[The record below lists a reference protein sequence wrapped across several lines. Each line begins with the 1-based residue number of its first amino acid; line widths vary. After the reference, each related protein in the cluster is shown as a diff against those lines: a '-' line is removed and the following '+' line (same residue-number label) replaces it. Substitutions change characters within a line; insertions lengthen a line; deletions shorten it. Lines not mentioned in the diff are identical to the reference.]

1 MVALVTSVLALTC
14 WHLPQCIF
22 DSFPPNIYSWGH
34 HHLECFQKALANAL
48 EIVAALM
55 DIESITW
62 HGCTTCAWT
71 NQMRG
76 FVRPMEH
83 VMFYE
88 SIKPKNY
95 LTLHELQRV
104 DEMPAEFQQ
113 FLQKFPPEAAQKP
126 RLRTVPQAAAAPA
139 VVLATTKRVL
149 HRSQHP
155 VETQESNVRTSLKS
169 SSMARPSSNS
179 TTTARIHPT
188 GFGTQR
194 VPATCCSTICGG
206 HHKRVPVESKK
217 MIALSCIVKLSSMAC
232 PRATLSGYRKQLE
245 PTRKHRPSSSLRS
258 KRWKTTPFCAR
269 SQWVRADVNDLNSQQ
284 PATGL
289 RQI

>member
-1 MVALVTSVLALTC
+1 MVGAGRWWQA
-14 WHLPQCIF
+14 
-22 DSFPPNIYSWGH
+22 NIKH
-34 HHLECFQKALANAL
+34 R
-48 EIVAALM
+48 
-55 DIESITW
+55 
-62 HGCTTCAWT
+62 AWT
-71 NQMRG
+71 SQMRG

-88 SIKPKNY
+88 SIKPKNC

-155 VETQESNVRTSLKS
+155 VETQESNVRISLKS

-217 MIALSCIVKLSSMAC
+217 MIALSCIVKLSNMAC

-258 KRWKTTPFCAR
+258 KR
-269 SQWVRADVNDLNSQQ
+269 
-284 PATGL
+284 
-289 RQI
+289 